1 MTLNTDLKPMPF
13 CPVISGKT
21 RQHCTFRI
29 SFGDICTFSD
39 LQGTTNTLTNV
50 SIFVF
55 ALSAAAHIANS
66 LDVPFLEASLVVENG
81 DAVGL
86 HHKGQSRRG
95 TICWVIVVVSILKKG
110 KLFSYKIN

>member
-1 MTLNTDLKPMPF
+1 MPF

-21 RQHCTFRI
+21 RQHCTFCV
-29 SFGDICTFSD
+29 SSGDICTFSD
-39 LQGTTNTLTNV
+39 LLQGTTNTFTNV

-55 ALSAAAHIANS
+55 ALRAAAHIANS

-95 TICWVIVVVSILKKG
+95 TICWVIVVVSILKNG
-110 KLFSYKIN
+110 KKKIV